1 MSYEELIQEIK
12 KAKIAYY
19 QLGKSWLTDEE
30 YDRLVTQ
37 AERLGYVET
46 VGAAPVDS
54 IPRIQHQHPMLSL
67 GKVHSEFEVKKFIKD
82 RQCLAMYKADGLT
95 ISATYQ
101 DGILVRLETR
111 GDGNVG
117 NDIMHHANSISNLP
131 KVINRIGKYVID
143 GECVILQGD
152 FDSINTN
159 GEYKN
164 PRNLAAGSL
173 NLLDG
178 AESAKRCLRFYG
190 WDVIEGGSNNSLCA
204 NLVEA
209 NYLGFETVHM
219 YVLRGDET
227 MDDIKKLLTYFKNQA
242 EYDGF
247 PIDGV
252 VIKYDDI
259 QYGKSLGMTEHHPL
273 GAVAFKYQDETYATK
288 LKEVIWQ
295 VGKTGQITP
304 VAVFDPPVI
313 IDGSDVERASLHN
326 LSIMNELGLTDGCT
340 CYIYKANQIIPQI
353 DHVDQ
358 DGNGSIPIPI
368 VCPICGEP
376 TKIVK
381 DNNTEVLMCGNDDC
395 EGKLLGKLT
404 HFVSKKGMDID
415 GLSEA
420 TLQTFISMGWLHS
433 LGDIYLLN
441 AYQSGM
447 LHLSG
452 FGKKSVDKLLKSI
465 EASTHDVD
473 PRKFITA
480 LSIPNIGTGQTK
492 LIFARFHNINE
503 FVNAV
508 DNGFD
513 FSSIP
518 GIGPI
523 LNRNIHTWMKKNRSE
538 FNFIRSILTFSD
550 NDNIMNKPT
559 ITGKLSGKSFVITGK
574 LQRYSNRNELVKS
587 IEDNGGHVASS
598 VSKNTDYLIN
608 NDVTSTSGKNKR
620 AKELGVKIIS
630 EDEFV
635 QLIN

>member
-1 MSYEELIQEIK
+1 MKQNDLIGKIL
-12 KAKIAYY
+12 KAKEDYY
-19 QLGKSWLTDEE
+19 NYGTSQLSDEE
-30 YDRLVTQ
+30 YDRLVAQ

-46 VGAAPVDS
+46 VGASPVDS
-54 IPRIQHQHPMLSL
+54 IPKVQHQHPMLSL
-67 GKVHSEFEVKKFIKD
+67 DKIHSEFEVKKFIKN

-95 ISATYQ
+95 ISATYE
-101 DGILVRLETR
+101 DGILTRLETR

-143 GECVILQGD
+143 GECVILQSD
-152 FDSINTN
+152 FDTINAG

-178 AESAKRCLRFYG
+178 TESAKRCLRFYG
-190 WDVIEGGSNNSLCA
+190 WDVIEGGNNNSLCA

-227 MDDIKKLLTYFKNQA
+227 IDDIKKLLAYFKNQA

-259 QYGKSLGMTEHHPL
+259 QYSKSLGTTEHHPL
-273 GAVAFKYQDETYATK
+273 GAVAYKYHDEMYATK
-288 LKEVIWQ
+288 LKKITWQ

-304 VAVFDPPVI
+304 IAIFNPPVTI
-313 IDGSDVERASLHN
+313 SGSVVEKASVHN
-326 LSIMNELGLTDGCT
+326 LSIINNLGLTNGCT
-340 CYIYKANQIIPQI
+340 CYIVKANDIIPQI
-353 DHVDQ
+353 DHVDD
-358 DGNGSIPIPI
+358 DGDGKIAIPS
-368 VCPICGEP
+368 VCPVCGES

-381 DNNTEVLMCGNDDC
+381 DNNTEVLMCTNEDC
-395 EGKLLGKLT
+395 DGKLLGKLV

-492 LIFARFHNINE
+492 LIFARFHDINE
-503 FVNAV
+503 FVDAV
-508 DNGFD
+508 NQGFD

-523 LNRNIHTWMKKNRSE
+523 LNRNIHNLMKKNRSE
-538 FNFIRSILTFSD
+538 VNFLRSIITFSSD
-550 NDNIMNKPT
+550 KVMNEPT
-559 ITGKLSGKSFVITGK
+559 VSGSLAGKSFVITGK
-574 LQRYSNRNELVKS
+574 LKHYNNRNELVKA
-587 IEDNGGHVASS
+587 IEDNGGHVASA
-598 VSKNTDYLIN
+598 VTKNTDYLIN
-608 NDVTSTSGKNKR
+608 NDVESNSGKNKK
-620 AKELGVKIIS
+620 AKELGVDIIS
-630 EDEFV
+630 EEDFLR
-635 QLIN
+635 LID

>member
-1 MSYEELIQEIK
+1 MRYDDLIGKIQ
-12 KAKIAYY
+12 KANEDYY
-19 QLGKSWLTDEE
+19 NYGTSQLTDEE
-30 YDRLVTQ
+30 YDRLVAQ

-46 VGAAPVDS
+46 VGTSPVNS
-54 IPRIQHQHPMLSL
+54 IPKIQHQHPMLSL
-67 GKVHSEFEVKKFIKD
+67 DKIHSEFEVKKFIKGG
-82 RQCLAMYKADGLT
+82 QCLAMYKADGLT
-95 ISATYQ
+95 ISATYN
-101 DGILVRLETR
+101 DGVLVRLETR
-111 GDGNVG
+111 GDGEVG

-143 GECVILQGD
+143 GECVILKSD
-152 FDSINTN
+152 FDSINS
-159 GEYKN
+159 EYKN
-164 PRNLAAGSL
+164 SRNLAAGSL
-173 NLLDG
+173 NLLDS
-178 AESAKRCLRFYG
+178 AESAKRHLRFYG

-209 NYLGFETVHM
+209 NYLGFETVYM

-227 MDDIKKLLTYFKNQA
+227 MEQISKMLTFIKNNADY
-242 EYDGF
+242 EGF

-288 LKEVIWQ
+288 LKKVIWQ
-295 VGKTGQITP
+295 VGKSGKITP
-304 VAVFDPPVI
+304 VAVFNSPVFI
-313 IDGSDVERASLHN
+313 NGSEVERASLHN
-326 LSIMNELGLTDGCT
+326 LSIMKNLGLTDGCT
-340 CYIYKANQIIPQI
+340 CYVIKANDIIPQI

-358 DGNGSIPIPI
+358 DGDGDIPIPI
-368 VCPICGEP
+368 LCPICGEL

-381 DNNTEVLMCGNDDC
+381 DNNTEVIMCTNEDC

-420 TLQTFISMGWLHS
+420 TLQTFINMGWLHS

-447 LHLSG
+447 LHLPG

-480 LSIPNIGTGQTK
+480 LSIPNVGTGQAK

-538 FNFIRSILTFSD
+538 FNFIRGILTFQSD
-550 NDNIMNKPT
+550 NVMNKPT
-559 ITGKLSGKSFVITGK
+559 VAGSLAGKSFVVTGSVNHYK
-574 LQRYSNRNELVKS
+574 NRAELTAA
-587 IEDNGGHVASS
+587 IEAHGGHVASS

-608 NDVTSTSGKNKR
+608 NDVTSMTGKNKK
-620 AKELGVKIIS
+620 AKELGVEIIS
-630 EDEFV
+630 EQDF
-635 QLIN
+635 LKMIN

>member
-1 MSYEELIQEIK
+1 MKYDDLVGKIQ
-12 KAKIAYY
+12 KAKEDYY
-19 QLGKSWLTDEE
+19 NYGTSQLTDEE
-30 YDRLVTQ
+30 YDRLVEQ
-37 AERLGYVET
+37 AKHLGYVET
-46 VGAAPVDS
+46 VGASPVDS
-54 IPRIQHQHPMLSL
+54 IAKITHQHPMLSL
-67 GKVHSEFEVKKFIKD
+67 DKIHSEFEVKKFIKD

-178 AESAKRCLRFYG
+178 AESAKRHLKFYG

-204 NLVEA
+204 NLIEA
-209 NYLGFETVHM
+209 NFLGFETVYKYM
-219 YVLRGDET
+219 LNGAET
-227 MDDIKKLLTYFKNQA
+227 MEEITRILTLIKNNANK
-242 EYDGF
+242 EGF

-273 GAVAFKYQDETYATK
+273 GAVAYKYQDETYATK

-304 VAVFDPPVI
+304 VAVFSPSVM
-313 IDGSDVERASLHN
+313 IDGSEVERASLHN
-326 LSIMNELGLTDGCT
+326 LSIMNELGLTNGCT

-358 DGNGSIPIPI
+358 DGNGAIAVPS

-381 DNNTEVLMCGNDDC
+381 DNNTEVLMCVNEDC

-480 LSIPNIGTGQTK
+480 LSIPNIGAGQTK

-503 FVNAV
+503 FVNAI
-508 DNGFD
+508 DSGFD

-523 LNRNIHTWMKKNRSE
+523 LNKNIYTWMKKNRSE
-538 FNFIRSILTFSD
+538 FNFLRSILSFQS
-550 NDNIMNKPT
+550 DNIMNKPT
-559 ITGKLSGKSFVITGK
+559 NNGALSGKSFVITGK
-574 LQRYSNRNELVKS
+574 LQNYSNRNELVKA

-608 NDVTSTSGKNKR
+608 NDVASTSGKNKR
-620 AKELGVKIIS
+620 AKELGVEIIS
-630 EDEFV
+630 EADFLK
-635 QLIN
+635 LIN

>member
-1 MSYEELIQEIK
+1 MDYNDLIGKIQ
-12 KAKIAYY
+12 KAKEDYY
-19 QLGKSWLTDEE
+19 NYGTSQLTDEE
-30 YDRLVTQ
+30 YDRLVKQ

-46 VGAAPVDS
+46 VGASPVDN
-54 IPRIQHQHPMLSL
+54 IPKVQHQHPMLSL
-67 GKVHSEFEVKKFIKD
+67 DKIHSEFEVKKFIKD
-82 RQCLAMYKADGLT
+82 KQCLAMYKADGLT
-95 ISATYQ
+95 ISATYE
-101 DGILVRLETR
+101 DGILTRLETR

-117 NDIMHHANSISNLP
+117 NDIIHHANSISNLP

-143 GECVILQGD
+143 GECIILQSD
-152 FDSINTN
+152 FDIINTS

-178 AESAKRCLRFYG
+178 TESAKRCLRFYG

-209 NYLGFETVHM
+209 NYLGFETVYM
-219 YVLRGDET
+219 YVLRGAET
-227 MDDIKKLLTYFKNQA
+227 IEEIAKILTFIKNNANY
-242 EYDGF
+242 EGF

-259 QYGKSLGMTEHHPL
+259 QYSKSLGMTEHHPL
-273 GAVAFKYQDETYATK
+273 GAVAYKYQDETYATK
-288 LKEVIWQ
+288 LKEVTWQ

-304 VAVFDPPVI
+304 IAIFNPPVTI
-313 IDGSDVERASLHN
+313 SGSVVEKASVHN
-326 LSIMNELGLTDGCT
+326 LSIMNNLGLTNGCT
-340 CYIYKANQIIPQI
+340 CYIVKANDIIPQI
-353 DHVDQ
+353 DHVDD
-358 DGNGSIPIPI
+358 DGDGEIAIPS
-368 VCPICGEP
+368 VCPVCGEP

-381 DNNTEVLMCGNDDC
+381 DNNTEVLMCMNEDC
-395 EGKLLGKLT
+395 DGKLLGKLV

-492 LIFARFHNINE
+492 LIFARFHDINE
-503 FVNAV
+503 FVDAV
-508 DNGFD
+508 NQGFD

-518 GIGPI
+518 GIGPV
-523 LNRNIHTWMKKNRSE
+523 LNRNIHNWMKKNRSE
-538 FNFIRSILTFSD
+538 FNFLRSILTFR
-550 NDNIMNKPT
+550 NDKAMNEPT
-559 ITGKLSGKSFVITGK
+559 ISGSLAGKSFVITGK
-574 LQRYSNRNELVKS
+574 LQHYKNRNELVKA
-587 IEDNGGHVASS
+587 IEDNGGHVASA
-598 VSKNTDYLIN
+598 VTKNTDYLIN
-608 NDVTSTSGKNKR
+608 NDVESTSGKNKKAR
-620 AKELGVKIIS
+620 ELGINIIS
-630 EDEFV
+630 EEEFIK
-635 QLIN
+635 LIK